1 VTSPSCRADRNE
13 TFVGVEMGGR
23 AADRSLPVET
33 VMRADARRAAE
44 SEEWSLR
51 GLLPFLSAILLE
63 FE

>member
-1 VTSPSCRADRNE
+1 MKPSLASRWAE
-13 TFVGVEMGGR
+13 EPTT
-23 AADRSLPVET
+23 APSRSSLVET